1 MPETLEKFQ
10 KMKYNNTENW
20 ELFRTYTRSVKNGM
34 ISPLSGFTNYQKI
47 YGDIEKN
54 VIGIKTSEGI
64 EVKGQSKHF
73 MERVIGT
80 MKDPKTGKPRSGATI
95 EGIKDALE
103 KPLKVMP
110 VRTSVNGDKSQKY
123 IGKGGTVTINPDSGL
138 LIQCNPTDVDYI
150 RRIENAKI

>member
-1 MPETLEKFQ
+1 MHTH
-10 KMKYNNTENW
+10 
-20 ELFRTYTRSVKNGM
+20 
-34 ISPLSGFTNYQKI
+34 TNYSDGALSPQELI
-47 YGDIEKN
+47 DLAIAKN
-54 VIGIKTSEGI
+54 
-64 EVKGQSKHF
+64 
-73 MERVIGT
+73 IGT
-80 MKDPKTGKPRSGATI
+80 IAITDHNTI